1 MKLSLNHFS
10 IRSSNLAASQ
20 HFYGDVLGLVLGPR
34 PTFPFP
40 GLWFYA
46 GDTTSYANAVVHI
59 IDANPADAA
68 ALTQYL
74 GTTHE
79 GGQQGTGVLD
89 HVAFF
94 ATDLVGTL
102 ARLNHLGVAC
112 RERSVPVLGLH
123 QLFIDD
129 PDGVVVELNFPA
141 AEQAARVS
149 TGALAGAQTGG

>member
-1 MKLSLNHFS
+1 MNLSLNHFS
-10 IRSSNLAASQ
+10 IRSGNLAASQ
-20 HFYGDVLGLVLGPR
+20 HFYADVLGLVVGPR
-34 PTFPFP
+34 PAFPFP
-40 GLWFYA
+40 GLWLYA

-59 IDANPADAA
+59 IDAKPADAA
-68 ALTQYL
+68 GLTQYL
-74 GTTHE
+74 GTSHE
-79 GGQQGTGVLD
+79 GGQAGTGVLD

-102 ARLNHLGVAC
+102 ARLSHLGVPC

-141 AEQAARVS
+141 AEQAARQAAS
-149 TGALAGAQTGG
+149 TLPGG

>member
-10 IRSSNLAASQ
+10 VRSSNLAASQ
-20 HFYGDVLGLVLGPR
+20 HFYGEVLGLVLGPR

-46 GDTTSYANAVVHI
+46 GDTTSYAHAVVHI
-59 IDANPADAA
+59 IDVSQADTGGLA
-68 ALTQYL
+68 QYL
-74 GTTHE
+74 GTSQDGE
-79 GGQQGTGVLD
+79 RRGTGVLD

-102 ARLNHLGVAC
+102 ARLSTLGVAC

-123 QLFIDD
+123 QVFIDD
-129 PDGVVVELNFPA
+129 PDGVVVELNFPV
-141 AEQAARVS
+141 AEQAARH
-149 TGALAGAQTGG
+149 AAGTPAGG